1 MAAGWNG
8 LSLKTYNFV
17 SSSQE
22 DAASL
27 NGLSLDWLGTYLLAI
42 CIKRELKYS
51 NTVLF
56 FDNAIID

>member
-42 CIKRELKYS
+42 CI
-51 NTVLF
+51 
-56 FDNAIID
+56 I